1 MKFIYFTMTSKH
13 DGDQVIASFFF
24 NARGESL
31 EKSVSGMYRSL
42 LLQLLEGYPDLQ
54 RVLDDPELMANVW
67 SQDHVLHGVLD
78 DPDIK
83 PITFSQEHYRLSLDI
98 LKNIFR
104 AAIMK
109 LGRRPFTC
117 FIDALDECDEQQAVE
132 MIYFIEELTI
142 KSTNIGVPLRICFSS
157 RHYPYINIGCS
168 IRVTLE
174 TQPGHTDDL
183 MVYTKSSLRIMNPQL
198 VQQLQK
204 DIIDKASGVFLWVVL
219 VVHILNDEDRRGRP
233 TLRKRLEEIPSGLSE
248 LFRDLVTRDK
258 DNIEDFVLSTL
269 WILFAN
275 RPLRLNEYFH
285 ALWSG
290 LYSKGSAD
298 TEIPDTS
305 LYTDE
310 TATRYVTSSSKGL
323 AEITVS
329 DIPTVQFIHESVRDF
344 LLKHNGLNILWAE
357 LGSERESP
365 SHERLKECCEAYLN
379 HPTIHEFI
387 SETKGEYIEEGFERF
402 PFLPYA
408 SRHILY
414 HADHAAKA
422 IPQDAFLKNIELSKL
437 MKISKS
443 LVKFTLQ
450 NHTKAEKN
458 LLFLLADRD
467 CPELICTLIKDK
479 PTTEVYG
486 EQFKDALFA
495 AFDRNNKR
503 SIVALFGLSTCIY
516 NGVAITAGFDYT
528 HPEVFSGQTP
538 LTWAAKEGRAEYID
552 LCLQKGVDIDIKNDY
567 GNTALLEATRE
578 NQEGIVRLLLGK
590 KADANTTSKDGSTPL
605 IWASGRGRNTLVK
618 LLIDN
623 GADLNA
629 INDNKSTALIQA
641 LRYCHEDTAKLLIE
655 NGASINITGTHFS
668 TAHRQGVRLSD
679 RPLLGP

>member
-1 MKFIYFTMTSKH
+1 
-13 DGDQVIASFFF
+13 
-24 NARGESL
+24 
-31 EKSVSGMYRSL
+31 
-42 LLQLLEGYPDLQ
+42 
-54 RVLDDPELMANVW
+54 
-67 SQDHVLHGVLD
+67 
-78 DPDIK
+78 
-83 PITFSQEHYRLSLDI
+83 
-98 LKNIFR
+98 
-104 AAIMK
+104 
-109 LGRRPFTC
+109 
-117 FIDALDECDEQQAVE
+117 
-132 MIYFIEELTI
+132 
-142 KSTNIGVPLRICFSS
+142 
-157 RHYPYINIGCS
+157 
-168 IRVTLE
+168 
-174 TQPGHTDDL
+174 
-183 MVYTKSSLRIMNPQL
+183 
-198 VQQLQK
+198 
-204 DIIDKASGVFLWVVL
+204 
-219 VVHILNDEDRRGRP
+219 
-233 TLRKRLEEIPSGLSE
+233 
-248 LFRDLVTRDK
+248 
-258 DNIEDFVLSTL
+258 
-269 WILFAN
+269 
-275 RPLRLNEYFH
+275 
-285 ALWSG
+285 
-290 LYSKGSAD
+290 
-298 TEIPDTS
+298 
-305 LYTDE
+305 
-310 TATRYVTSSSKGL
+310 
-323 AEITVS
+323 
-329 DIPTVQFIHESVRDF
+329 
-344 LLKHNGLNILWAE
+344 
-357 LGSERESP
+357 
-365 SHERLKECCEAYLN
+365 
-379 HPTIHEFI
+379 
-387 SETKGEYIEEGFERF
+387 
-402 PFLPYA
+402 
-408 SRHILY
+408 LY

-443 LVKFTLQ
+443 LVRFTLQ

-516 NGVAITAGFDYT
+516 NGVDITAGFDYT
-528 HPEVFSGQTP
+528 QPEVFSGQTP

-552 LCLQKGVDIDIKNDY
+552 LLLQKGVDIDIKNDY

-629 INDNKSTALIQA
+629 INDNQSTALIQA